1 MILEEA
7 LKTDRFRN
15 EQHKLLI
22 HLWYTRS
29 VLLTEQRRLFRAYK
43 ITPEQYN
50 ILRILV
56 GQKGNP
62 LALNDLTARMID
74 PSSNTSRLVEKL
86 RVKGLLVRSE
96 CPDDRRRVDVL
107 ITEEGTDLVRKVNP
121 EVEVL
126 ESHFEKVISA
136 EDARA
141 INETLERFHA
151 SLENIN
157 N

>member
-1 MILEEA
+1 
-7 LKTDRFRN
+7 
-15 EQHKLLI
+15 
-22 HLWYTRS
+22 
-29 VLLTEQRRLFRAYK
+29 
-43 ITPEQYN
+43 
-50 ILRILV
+50 
-56 GQKGNP
+56 
-62 LALNDLTARMID
+62 
-74 PSSNTSRLVEKL
+74 
-86 RVKGLLVRSE
+86 
-96 CPDDRRRVDVL
+96 
-107 ITEEGTDLVRKVNP
+107 VNP

>member
-1 MILEEA
+1 
-7 LKTDRFRN
+7 
-15 EQHKLLI
+15 
-22 HLWYTRS
+22 
-29 VLLTEQRRLFRAYK
+29 
-43 ITPEQYN
+43 
-50 ILRILV
+50 
-56 GQKGNP
+56 
-62 LALNDLTARMID
+62 MID